1 MNLAALAT
9 TTTAAPEQA
18 HGLMTYTLIAV
29 WLLTFVFGQLLLKPA
44 MDSERDNS
52 TRRRLAFGVAAI
64 GSMTVSFFLGI
75 GLLQKLELSFLFPF
89 QGLSVLLIAGF
100 ATVVLK
106 EKLTL
111 PLVVGALLVTVGVM
125 LVSAS

>member
-1 MNLAALAT
+1 MGAHTLT
-9 TTTAAPEQA
+9 TYA
-18 HGLMTYTLIAV
+18 LIAV

-44 MDSERDNS
+44 MDADRPRSRQQ
-52 TRRRLAFGVAAI
+52 RLAFGVAAI
-64 GSMTVSFFLGI
+64 ASMTVSFFLGI

-89 QGLSVLLIAGF
+89 QGLSVLLIAAF
-100 ATVVLK
+100 ATVVSK

>member
-1 MNLAALAT
+1 MNTA
-9 TTTAAPEQA
+9 TTAAETV
-18 HGLMTYTLIAV
+18 HGAATYALITV
-29 WLLTFVFGQLLLKPA
+29 WLLSFVVGQLLLKPA
-44 MDSERDNS
+44 MDAERANP

>member
-1 MNLAALAT
+1 MNLAAAIVAAST
-9 TTTAAPEQA
+9 TENA
-18 HGLMTYTLIAV
+18 HGVMTYTLIAV

-44 MDSERDNS
+44 MDSERANS
-52 TRRRLAFGVAAI
+52 TRSRLAFGVAAI